1 MRRLTA
7 LLALATF
14 VIAVAG
20 CGGSKQSASETSTST
35 STTTESTSS
44 TTSTGENTTTTQ
56 ASGAT
61 TPNFASGKCK
71 DLAASAA
78 KIGQDVSASGAS
90 GNLQDVAKEFQAFVN
105 TVPSEIKGDVQ
116 TIANAFTAYANA
128 LKGVHFTAGQT
139 PSAADLQK
147 LQAALKS
154 VNQPKLQAAEKNVE
168 AWTKKNCT

>member
-1 MRRLTA
+1 GPPLAGCCELCSKVPIPSRQRTPLHENRTAVIVGCGGPAARGVGGDRRKRRVMRRLTA

-44 TTSTGENTTTTQ
+44 TTSTGENTTTTE

-71 DLAASAA
+71 DLAA
-78 KIGQDVSASGAS
+78 
-90 GNLQDVAKEFQAFVN
+90 
-105 TVPSEIKGDVQ
+105 
-116 TIANAFTAYANA
+116 
-128 LKGVHFTAGQT
+128 
-139 PSAADLQK
+139 
-147 LQAALKS
+147 
-154 VNQPKLQAAEKNVE
+154 
-168 AWTKKNCT
+168 